1 MARTTRDQHTE
12 RLRIF
17 REETAVENSL
27 KQQIVGAV
35 EPQYLQALQDST
47 TGQFNGTVAEVV
59 KHLFHVY
66 GRVTPQVLYEQEQ
79 NRWCM
84 TRNIPLIE

>member
-1 MARTTRDQHTE
+1 MVIPAGTTQHMSRTMRDQHTD

-17 REETAVENSL
+17 REESAVENAL

-35 EPQYLQALQDST
+35 ELQYLQALQDST
-47 TGQFNGTVAEVV
+47 AGQLNGTVVEVV

-66 GRVTPQVLYEQEQ
+66 GRVTPQV
-79 NRWCM
+79 
-84 TRNIPLIE
+84 I